1 MKQKFLELNKIEKTE
16 EHIDST
22 ILGSRM
28 TLECVVSMVPRQK
41 LTANGVNKPEQKV
54 WYVRQAILET
64 PRGVVEN
71 GVLKF

>member
-28 TLECVVSMVPRQK
+28 TLECVVSMVPSQK

-54 WYVRQAILET
+54 
-64 PRGVVEN
+64 
-71 GVLKF
+71 

>member
-1 MKQKFLELNKIEKTE
+1 MCIKFQKIQKQKKSLDLVKQKFLELNKIEKTE

-54 WYVRQAILET
+54 
-64 PRGVVEN
+64 
-71 GVLKF
+71 

>member
-1 MKQKFLELNKIEKTE
+1 MYIKFQKIQKQKKSLDLVKQKFLELNKIEKTE

-54 WYVRQAILET
+54 
-64 PRGVVEN
+64 
-71 GVLKF
+71 